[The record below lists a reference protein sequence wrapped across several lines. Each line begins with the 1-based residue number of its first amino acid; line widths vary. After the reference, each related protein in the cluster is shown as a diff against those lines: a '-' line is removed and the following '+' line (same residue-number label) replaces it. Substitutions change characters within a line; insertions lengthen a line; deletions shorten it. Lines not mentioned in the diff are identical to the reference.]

1 MVRRNPQ
8 PEAEREEVLECVHQ
22 DCASCGELM
31 WNKYDNYRSVRTLK
45 GVVRLRL
52 KIRRCPNRQ
61 CERFHQAYRPESEGK
76 WALPQY
82 GFGLDVIALCG
93 ALRYQ
98 QQRSVPEIHQQ
109 LQQRGLCVSQRS
121 VSHLLKRYDELLALS
136 LSDKKR
142 IQKIVE
148 GQKRVI
154 LAIDGMQPDV
164 GHEVLWVLRDCLSEE
179 ILLART
185 LLSAKTQDARSTT
198 SRGAAG
204 CSCTNC
210 GSHQ

>member
-1 MVRRNPQ
+1 M
-8 PEAEREEVLECVHQ
+8 
-22 DCASCGELM
+22 
-31 WNKYDNYRSVRTLK
+31 RTLW

-52 KIRRCPNRQ
+52 KIRRCYNSE
-61 CERFHQAYRPESEGK
+61 CERCGCTYRPEAEGK
-76 WALPQY
+76 WALPQHE
-82 GFGLDVIALCG
+82 FGLDVIALCG

-98 QQRSVPEIHQQ
+98 QQRSVSEIHQQ

-121 VSHLLKRYDELLALS
+121 VSHLLKRYDELLALG

-164 GHEVLWVLRDCLSEE
+164 GHEVLWVLRDCLPLRNSTGSNSTICENS
-179 ILLART
+179 RFSR
-185 LLSAKTQDARSTT
+185 SA
-198 SRGAAG
+198 SRGEAG

-210 GSHQ
+210 WSYQ

>member
-1 MVRRNPQ
+1 MARRNPQ

-82 GFGLDVIALCG
+82 EFGLDVIATRESITLSTATQCKRNSSTI
-93 ALRYQ
+93 AAT
-98 QQRSVPEIHQQ
+98 RSV
-109 LQQRGLCVSQRS
+109 C
-121 VSHLLKRYDELLALS
+121 
-136 LSDKKR
+136 
-142 IQKIVE
+142 
-148 GQKRVI
+148 
-154 LAIDGMQPDV
+154 
-164 GHEVLWVLRDCLSEE
+164 
-179 ILLART
+179 
-185 LLSAKTQDARSTT
+185 
-198 SRGAAG
+198 
-204 CSCTNC
+204 
-210 GSHQ
+210 